1 MPAEH
6 LDDTSWNKNGNIFT
20 AIAKRS
26 ITDELRNICRCIRF
40 SKFGFWYVL
49 QLRSSLSQCLVFDT
63 GDVGRVELELQ
74 RKTKIQMSVTRE
86 GFVVY

>member
-1 MPAEH
+1 VHTYDPH
-6 LDDTSWNKNGNIFT
+6 SLDSG
-20 AIAKRS
+20 
-26 ITDELRNICRCIRF
+26 
-40 SKFGFWYVL
+40 YVL

-63 GDVGRVELELQ
+63 GDVGRVELQ